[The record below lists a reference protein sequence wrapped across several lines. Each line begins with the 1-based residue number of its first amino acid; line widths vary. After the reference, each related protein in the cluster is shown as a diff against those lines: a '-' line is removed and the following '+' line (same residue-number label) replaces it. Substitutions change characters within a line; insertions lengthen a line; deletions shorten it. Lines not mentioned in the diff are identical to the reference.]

1 METRTHSTSSVSTT
15 CQNCKNDFTIEPD
28 DFSFYEKIKV
38 PPPTFC
44 PRCRQIRRYV
54 WRNERTLYR
63 RACDATG
70 KSIVSIYSPDSPYKV
85 FDIKY
90 WWSDEWDPKTYG
102 RDIDFSRPF
111 FEQWRELQLS
121 VPRIALLNKN
131 CVNSDYC
138 NHSNDSKD
146 CYMSTTAF
154 ASENVMYSSNVI
166 PLKNGSD
173 CYKIYGKS
181 NENLY
186 ECIDIHNAF
195 NCQYC
200 MQVSDSFD
208 CFYSFDLKNCSNCF
222 LSYNLR
228 GQSYYFMNEKCTKEE
243 YLKKVKEYDLTSYAV
258 RQELYKKWLG
268 IIFEKALQRGMLI
281 DSSVDCTGSMIA
293 NSKNAHYC
301 FDAEDMED
309 CKYDDFTI
317 GGLKDSYDIYHVGV
331 KAEQIYESHAIVRS
345 SNVFFTHLSYDNT
358 SIQYCDSCHNS
369 NELFGCVGIKKG
381 SYMILNKEYSKE
393 KYFELKEKL
402 IEYMKTTGEYGEF
415 FPSEISPFAYNETQ
429 AQVYFPKSKDEVI
442 ANGFTWKDDLPGTYG
457 KETIQPE
464 SIPDSIMD
472 VPDSYI
478 KEVFKCIRSGR
489 NFNVPEFELAFYK
502 RYNIPFPR
510 LHPDERYKDRIA
522 LRPERKLYDGIC
534 AISKEPIKVTYS
546 PKHRPKMIVSDE
558 IYKKEVL

>member
-1 METRTHSTSSVSTT
+1 MEEKHKNVVLG
-15 CQNCKNDFTIEPD
+15 CQNCKTSFIIEPD
-28 DFSFYEKIKV
+28 DFSFYEKIGV
-38 PPPTFC
+38 PAPTFC
-44 PRCRQIRRYV
+44 PHCRQIRRYV

-90 WWSDEWDPKTYG
+90 WWGDEWDPKAYG
-102 RDIDFSRPF
+102 RDVDFTRSF
-111 FEQWRELQLS
+111 FEQWRELQLA

-131 CVNSDYC
+131 CVNSDFC

-154 ASENVMYSSNVI
+154 SSENVMYSSNVI

-200 MQVSDSFD
+200 MQVTDSFD

-243 YLKKVKEYDLTSYAV
+243 YAEKIKAFDLSSYTVREDLYNKWKE
-258 RQELYKKWLG
+258 

-281 DSSVDCTGSMIA
+281 DTSVDCTGSMIA
-293 NSKNAHYC
+293 HSKNAKNC

-309 CKYDDFTI
+309 CSYVDFTI
-317 GGLKDSYDIYHVGV
+317 NGLKDSRDIYHVGV
-331 KAEQIYESHAIVRS
+331 QSELLYESHAMVRS
-345 SNVFFTHLSYDNT
+345 SNVQFSHLSYDNT
-358 SIQYCDSCHNS
+358 NMQYCDSCHNS
-369 NELFGCVGIKKG
+369 NELFGCVGVKKG
-381 SYMILNKEYSKE
+381 SYMILNKQYSKE
-393 KYFELKEKL
+393 EYVELKAKL
-402 IEYMKTTGEYGEF
+402 IEHMKETGEYGEF
-415 FPSEISPFAYNETQ
+415 FPVELSPFAYNETQ
-429 AQVYFPKSKDEVI
+429 AQVYFPMVKED
-442 ANGFTWKDDLPGTYG
+442 ALQRGFRWKDDMPGTYG
-457 KETIQPE
+457 KETVAPE
-464 SIPDSIMD
+464 NIPDKITDIPDSFT
-472 VPDSYI
+472 
-478 KEVFKCIRSGR
+478 KEIFRCVRTDR
-489 NFNVPEFELAFYK
+489 NYNVPEFELAFY
-502 RYNIPFPR
+502 RQHNIPFPR
-510 LHPDERYKDRIA
+510 LYPDERYKDRIH
-522 LRPERKLYDGIC
+522 LRPERRLYDGVC
-534 AISKEPIKVTYS
+534 AVSGTAIKVAY
-546 PKHRPKMIVSDE
+546 PPDYRPKMIVSDE
-558 IYKKEVL
+558 VYKKEVL